1 MPGLGDNILGLNR
14 LKQKRDEAIA
24 NLAEPFRLTFTVL
37 AGSNPGNIRM
47 LTYIP
52 PGLPAGAPLVTVLH
66 GCTQNAAA
74 YDHGAGW
81 STLAERHG
89 FAVLFPEQQR
99 ANNPNLCWNW
109 FQPEDT
115 TAGSGEVESIRLMV
129 LQATKTNRLDPRR
142 VFITGL
148 SAGGAMTAAML
159 ATSPDLFAGGAII
172 AGLPFG
178 AASGMMDAM
187 GAMRQAR
194 HRPGPAWGN
203 LVRAASPYRG
213 PRPAVQIWHGS
224 ADATVDPANAAEL
237 ALQWADVLGLPQT
250 PATHQQT
257 DGCRHDLWPEQHGR
271 VTLERWVVPGLDHG
285 TPIRPAA
292 NGSTDADQAV
302 GIPGPH
308 MLASPVPSTWR
319 LARSWGLLTQPARPL
334 AVPNQPPASKPA
346 LGLLAPKPAGVIEKA
361 LKAAGLLPK

>member
-1 MPGLGDNILGLNR
+1 MGLAR

-24 NLAEPFRLTFTVL
+24 NLAEPFRLKL
-37 AGSNPGNIRM
+37 AAVVATNPGDLRM

-52 PGLPAGAPLVTVLH
+52 PGLPPGAPLVVVLH

-89 FAVLFPEQQR
+89 FALLFPEQQR

-109 FQPEDT
+109 FQPDDV
-115 TAGSGEVESIRLMV
+115 TAGRGEVESIRQMV
-129 LQATKTNRLDPRR
+129 LQITATHHLDARR
-142 VFITGL
+142 VYITGL

-159 ATSPDLFAGGAII
+159 ATSPDLFAAGAII

-178 AASGMMDAM
+178 AASGVMDAM
-187 GAMRQAR
+187 TAMRQPR
-194 HRPGPAWGN
+194 HHSGHVWGN

-213 PRPAVQIWHGS
+213 PRPAVQIWHGA
-224 ADATVDPANAAEL
+224 ADATVDPANAVEL
-237 ALQWADVLGLPQT
+237 AHQWADVLGLPAA
-250 PATHQQT
+250 PATHHKT
-257 DGCRHDLWPEQHGR
+257 DSCRHDVWQEQDGR
-271 VTLERWVVPGLDHG
+271 TTLERWIIPGLDHG

-292 NGSTDADQAV
+292 NGATDADQAV
-302 GIPGPH
+302 GTPGPH
-308 MLASPVPSTWR
+308 MLASSVSSTWH
-319 LARSWGLLTQPARPL
+319 LASSWGLLTQPARPL
-334 AVPNQPPASKPA
+334 TASTAAPPAKPA
-346 LGLLAPKPAGVIEKA
+346 LAQLATKNAVAIERV